1 MILVTD
7 RYHTRRALYTFRKIM
22 PDKQIY
28 VSPAYNA
35 SYDEAHWWKTENG
48 FTAVFEETLASMK
61 QMLKEAEDP
70 NNEQF
75 AAYRES
81 YPGMVEMNDQ
91 AYQRQLEEW
100 QLKFPE
106 NKNEYIKVRLR
117 EFIDLANDIDY
128 SATLVEKDG
137 KKVFQNSAY
146 ESKDYRWKL
155 GYRTGKELMDI
166 AKGFAGDW
174 LKELE

>member
-1 MILVTD
+1 MIEQLKKSV
-7 RYHTRRALYTFRKIM
+7 A
-22 PDKQIY
+22 
-28 VSPAYNA
+28 A
-35 SYDEAHWWKTENG
+35 SEESLKKADASLKP
-48 FTAVFEETLASMK
+48 VFEETLASMK

-75 AAYRES
+75 ASYRES
-81 YPGMVEMNDQ
+81 YPGIVEMNDQ

-106 NKNEYIKVRLR
+106 NKNEYI
-117 EFIDLANDIDY
+117 EFANDIDY

-166 AKGFAGDW
+166 AKGFADDW